1 LLFMDI
7 VGYSKLATDNQTG
20 VYRQLQDVVGST
32 ETHRRVKAGKR
43 MISRSTGDGMALV
56 FFDGPKVAVQCA
68 TEISSALQRTPEIKL
83 RMGINTGPVYRVK
96 DMNEADDVA
105 GAGINMAQR
114 VMDCGDAGHILVS
127 RSVAEVLKEIGEWR
141 QCLHDLGQHRVKHG
155 APVHLF
161 NLCSDRFGNPRL
173 PDKLRQKRTRK
184 LVVSVIA
191 ILVVLAIALGV
202 LRTLRKGNSD
212 AISVK
217 DGAPAMA
224 SVSAV
229 VSPTAAVAEAGSVEN
244 TRSLSYSLKV
254 QKYRN
259 DKPYKSPILIAGAD
273 TTIFEKDDRL
283 KLIFASGQRGYFYL
297 LNEPPNSSR
306 ESPKYIIL
314 GASTE
319 SSDYPA
325 PLVGEFPSDT
335 WLRFDEKEGAE
346 TIWLVW
352 SAQKIPALESVKSLD
367 TEQAKGSIKDPKQ
380 LKAIDEFLK
389 TYQASQI
396 LATQN
401 DTKTGRALKAN
412 GELLVFRLVL
422 EHH

>member
-1 LLFMDI
+1 MDI
-7 VGYSKLATDNQTG
+7 VGYSKLDTDNQTG

-32 ETHRRVKAGKR
+32 ETYRRVKAGKR

-173 PDKLRQKRTRK
+173 PDKLRRKRTRK
-184 LVVSVIA
+184 LVVAVIA
-191 ILVVLAIALGV
+191 ILVMLAIAVGAP
-202 LRTLRKGNSD
+202 RALRKGSGSD

-412 GELLVFRLVL
+412 GELLVYRLVL